1 MIFVRSK
8 HSQKF
13 VGSCVVFTS
22 AAVIID
28 TVFQVNSFVALY
40 EANLLSA
47 ENACVREATSSLP

>member
-22 AAVIID
+22 AAVILNAKG
-28 TVFQVNSFVALY
+28 TVKLFLAMPFVAVGRVGSITL
-40 EANLLSA
+40 
-47 ENACVREATSSLP
+47 